1 MKYVTEMN
9 SIIAEWKKT
18 CVNNLALAFPK
29 ETLNKQQLSTK
40 SWIDIISTSYDLIQE
55 PDTISRAYST
65 NCFIFGVAAGPNKL
79 AGFDRDQNV
88 YAFYKNTF
96 GPSLKFATDLLDQN
110 AFAAEPN
117 AYVIL
122 PSGTPYN
129 NGLPASLQ
137 YITPRAMM
145 MHTVSKN
152 EDAHKVDDILFGKN
166 LGIVV
171 IKAVPELPKSALDWA
186 AQNNVKVY

>member
-1 MKYVTEMN
+1 MEYITEMN
-9 SIIAEWKKT
+9 SIIADWKKT

-65 NCFIFGVAAGPNKL
+65 NCFILGVAAGPNKL
-79 AGFDRDQNV
+79 AGFDRNPDV
-88 YAFYKNTF
+88 YTFYKNTF
-96 GPSLKFATDLLDQN
+96 GPALRFANTLLDEET
-110 AFAAEPN
+110 FAAQPN

-152 EDAHKVDDILFGKN
+152 EDAHKIDDILLSKH
-166 LGIVV
+166 LGIVI
-171 IKAVPELPKSALDWA
+171 IKAVPELPKPALDWA
-186 AQNNVKVY
+186 VQNNVKVY